1 MRRIDV
7 LGIGLGVFFAGGLV
21 YLLLRMAGVEPLQ
34 AGIWSQA
41 IFILGVLGWLATYLL
56 RVFTGRM
63 TYHQQLKDY
72 EEAMIRDRLARMSP
86 EELAAL
92 EAQILVESNEIADP
106 QLGDN

>member
-7 LGIGLGVFFAGGLV
+7 LGIGVGLFFGGGLV

-34 AGIWSQA
+34 AGVWSQA
-41 IFILGVLGWLATYLL
+41 IFVLGILGWLSTYLL

-72 EEAMIRDRLARMSP
+72 EEALLSDRLARLSP
-86 EELAAL
+86 EERAAL
-92 EAQILVESNEIADP
+92 EAEILAETNPTADP
-106 QLGDN
+106 ELGDN

>member
-7 LGIGLGVFFAGGLV
+7 LGIGIGVFFTGGLV
-21 YLLLRMAGVEPLQ
+21 YLLLRIAGIEPLQ

-41 IFILGVLGWLATYLL
+41 IFVLVVLGWLSTYFL

-72 EEAMIRDRLARMSP
+72 EEAVMSDRLARMSP

-92 EAQILVESNEIADP
+92 EAEILAESSEIADP
-106 QLGDN
+106 ELGDN

>member
-7 LGIGLGVFFAGGLV
+7 LWIGIGIFLTGGLV
-21 YLLLRMAGVEPLQ
+21 YGLLRAVGIEPLQ

-41 IFILGVLGWLATYLL
+41 ILVLGLLGWVSTYLL

-72 EEAMIRDRLARMSP
+72 EEALISDRLARMSP

-92 EAQILVESNEIADP
+92 EAEILAESKEIADP
-106 QLGDN
+106 KLGDN

>member
-7 LGIGLGVFFAGGLV
+7 LGIGIGIFLTGGLV
-21 YLLLRMAGVEPLQ
+21 YGLLRAVGIEPLQ

-41 IFILGVLGWLATYLL
+41 IFVLGVLGWVCTYLL

-72 EEAMIRDRLARMSP
+72 EEAVIRDRLARLSP

-92 EAQILVESNEIADP
+92 EAELQAESTETANLE
-106 QLGDN
+106 LGDN

>member
-7 LGIGLGVFFAGGLV
+7 LGIGLGVFFAGGLI
-21 YLLLRMAGVEPLQ
+21 YLLLRIAGVEPLQ
-34 AGIWSQA
+34 AGIWSQGV
-41 IFILGVLGWLATYLL
+41 FVLGVLGWLATYLL

-72 EEAMIRDRLARMSP
+72 EEAVISDRLARMSP

-92 EAQILVESNEIADP
+92 EAEIAAETNHTADP
-106 QLGDN
+106 